1 MSELRRRFHAESL
14 STKFR
19 GCLGSLEN
27 HAKLGLGTR
36 VNLVGHDMGGM
47 VSYAYAAQNPD
58 EVRSLA
64 ILDVPLP
71 GIEPWDEITRSQR
84 TWHFRFYG
92 VRDLPE
98 MLIAGKERQF
108 LCWFHNGWRR
118 NNPMQLR
125 ALCSS
130 FCRLQSDP

>member
-1 MSELRRRFHAESL
+1 M
-14 STKFR
+14 
-19 GCLGSLEN
+19 
-27 HAKLGLGTR
+27 AKLGLGTR

-98 MLIAGKERQF
+98 MLIAER
-108 LCWFHNGWRR
+108 
-118 NNPMQLR
+118 
-125 ALCSS
+125 SDS
-130 FCRLQSDP
+130 FCATIEHSPKT